1 MRPNPSAPRLLPL
14 LAGSAAASLG
24 PADLREIGVGSLA
37 VDIVELALG
46 LGLERIER
54 LGGLP
59 GLLGWDGPVVAI
71 AGWSIERP
79 PSSGRRGRALPQL
92 LGDQEGV
99 VELRSAIDGSTVRL
113 ARQELSE
120 WAYRLGAAPDASIA
134 GAGVVVVTWEAGD
147 PPAGPLVVSRLAQLE
162 AHGGRFWDGAGW
174 NALGPTAGAGGEG
187 PMREGCACRACA
199 TATRGYL
206 AHLWKMREIT
216 AEHLLGWHNLHQ
228 ARLRVEE
235 AQAAS

>member
-147 PPAGPLVVSRLAQLE
+147 PPAGPLVVSTLPTSGRCGRSQPSTCLAGTTCTRPGCGSRRRRE
-162 AHGGRFWDGAGW
+162 PRKDPECGG
-174 NALGPTAGAGGEG
+174 
-187 PMREGCACRACA
+187 
-199 TATRGYL
+199 
-206 AHLWKMREIT
+206 
-216 AEHLLGWHNLHQ
+216 
-228 ARLRVEE
+228 
-235 AQAAS
+235 QAAG